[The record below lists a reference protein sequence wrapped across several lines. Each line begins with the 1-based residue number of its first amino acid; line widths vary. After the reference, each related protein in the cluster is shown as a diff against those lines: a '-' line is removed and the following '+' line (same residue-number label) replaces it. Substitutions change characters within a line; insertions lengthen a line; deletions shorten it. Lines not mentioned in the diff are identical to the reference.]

1 MDGNQGEAVM
11 DIYQF
16 LVALAVLIFSTG
28 LVGVVV
34 RRNLLVVMM
43 CLEIML
49 NAVVL
54 SFVTSA
60 VRMQSLAGVAMTFF
74 IYVAASCEVA
84 LAMAIV
90 VLLVK
95 QRGTL
100 DLSAEQE
107 LKG

>member
-1 MDGNQGEAVM
+1 MDH
-11 DIYQF
+11 YQF
-16 LVALAVLIFSTG
+16 LTGLAALIFSLG
-28 LVGVVV
+28 LVGVVL

-54 SFVTSA
+54 SFVGFA
-60 VRMQSLAGVAMTFF
+60 VRSQTLPGIAMTFF
-74 IYVAASCEVA
+74 IYVAASCEIA

-95 QRGTL
+95 RKGSL
-100 DLSAEQE
+100 DLGAHQE

>member
-1 MDGNQGEAVM
+1 MDKYR
-11 DIYQF
+11 I
-16 LVALAVLIFSTG
+16 LLALSGLIFSMG
-28 LVGVVV
+28 LVGVVM
-34 RRNLLVVMM
+34 RRNLLVVLM

-60 VRMQSLAGVAMTFF
+60 SRSNTVAGASMTFF
-74 IYVAASCEVA
+74 IYVAASCEIA

-95 QRGTL
+95 RHGSL
-100 DLSAEQE
+100 DLDAHQD

>member
-1 MDGNQGEAVM
+1 MDL
-11 DIYQF
+11 YQF
-16 LVALAVLIFSTG
+16 LIALTGLIFSMG
-28 LVGVVV
+28 LLGVMI

-54 SFVTSA
+54 SFVTFS
-60 VRMQSLAGVAMTFF
+60 VRGQTLPGVAMTFF
-74 IYVAASCEVA
+74 IYVAASCEIA
-84 LAMAIV
+84 LAMGIV

-95 QRGTL
+95 RRGSL
-100 DLSAEQE
+100 DLTPHQN

>member
-1 MDGNQGEAVM
+1 MDRYV
-11 DIYQF
+11 F
-16 LVALAVLIFSTG
+16 LVGLSGLLFSVG
-28 LVGVVV
+28 LLGIVI

-54 SFVTSA
+54 SFVTFASQNQNVSGA
-60 VRMQSLAGVAMTFF
+60 AMSFF
-74 IYVAASCEVA
+74 IYVAASCEIA

-95 QRGTL
+95 RRGSL
-100 DLSAEQE
+100 DLSVHQV

>member
-1 MDGNQGEAVM
+1 MARYNLLIG
-11 DIYQF
+11 
-16 LVALAVLIFSTG
+16 LAGVIFSMGLTG
-28 LVGVVV
+28 LMI

-43 CLEIML
+43 CLEIMI

-54 SFVTSA
+54 SFITSA
-60 VRMQSLAGVAMTFF
+60 VRLQTLSGAAMTFF
-74 IYVAASCEVA
+74 IYVAAACEIA

-95 QRGTL
+95 RRNSL
-100 DLSAEQE
+100 DLETYQE

>member
-1 MDGNQGEAVM
+1 MDK
-11 DIYQF
+11 YQF
-16 LVALAVLIFSTG
+16 LTVLSALLFTMG
-28 LVGVVV
+28 LAGVVV

-54 SFVTSA
+54 SFVTFA
-60 VRMQSLAGVAMTFF
+60 VRSQTLAGVAMTFF
-74 IYVAASCEVA
+74 IYVAASCEIA

-90 VLLVK
+90 VLLL
-95 QRGTL
+95 RHRCSL
-100 DLSAEQE
+100 DLAAHQD

>member
-1 MDGNQGEAVM
+1 MDR
-11 DIYQF
+11 YQF
-16 LVALAVLIFSTG
+16 LVALAGLIFAMG
-28 LVGVVV
+28 LLGVAI

-54 SFVTSA
+54 SFVTFA
-60 VRMQSLAGVAMTFF
+60 VRSRTLSGVAMTFF
-74 IYVAASCEVA
+74 IYVAASCEIA

-90 VLLVK
+90 ALLVK
-95 QRGTL
+95 RNGSL
-100 DLSAEQE
+100 DLSAHQD

>member
-1 MDGNQGEAVM
+1 MDR
-11 DIYQF
+11 YQF
-16 LVALAVLIFSTG
+16 LVALAGLIFTLG
-28 LVGVVV
+28 LLGVVV

-60 VRMQSLAGVAMTFF
+60 VRTQSIPGVAMTFF

-84 LAMAIV
+84 LAMAII
-90 VLLVK
+90 VLLV
-95 QRGTL
+95 RRRHSLDVGTFQ
-100 DLSAEQE
+100 D

>member
-1 MDGNQGEAVM
+1 MDR
-11 DIYQF
+11 YQF
-16 LVALAVLIFSTG
+16 LIALAGLIFTLG
-28 LVGVVV
+28 LLGVIV

-54 SFVTSA
+54 SFVTTA
-60 VRMQSLAGVAMTFF
+60 VRTQSIAGVAMTFF
-74 IYVAASCEVA
+74 IYVAASCEIA

-90 VLLVK
+90 VILVK
-95 QRGTL
+95 RRGSL
-100 DLSAEQE
+100 DVGAFQD

>member
-1 MDGNQGEAVM
+1 MDR
-11 DIYQF
+11 YQF
-16 LVALAVLIFSTG
+16 LTLLAGLIFSLG
-28 LVGVVV
+28 LAGVVL

-54 SFVTSA
+54 SFVGFA
-60 VRMQSLAGVAMTFF
+60 VRSQTLPGIAMTFF
-74 IYVAASCEVA
+74 IYVAASCEIA

-95 QRGTL
+95 RRGSL
-100 DLSAEQE
+100 DLGAHQE

>member
-1 MDGNQGEAVM
+1 MDR
-11 DIYQF
+11 YQF
-16 LVALAVLIFSTG
+16 LIALSGLIFSMG
-28 LVGVVV
+28 LAGVII

-54 SFVTSA
+54 SFVTFA
-60 VRMQSLAGVAMTFF
+60 VRSQTLHGVAMTFF
-74 IYVAASCEVA
+74 IYVAASCEIA

-95 QRGTL
+95 RRGTL
-100 DLSAEQE
+100 DLSAHQD

>member
-1 MDGNQGEAVM
+1 MDR
-11 DIYQF
+11 YQF
-16 LVALAVLIFSTG
+16 LTVLAGLIFSMG
-28 LVGVVV
+28 LLGVVL

-54 SFVTSA
+54 SFVGFA
-60 VRMQSLAGVAMTFF
+60 VRGQTLPGIAMTFF
-74 IYVAASCEVA
+74 IYVAASCEIA

-95 QRGTL
+95 RRGSL
-100 DLSAEQE
+100 DLGAHQE

>member
-1 MDGNQGEAVM
+1 MDKYE
-11 DIYQF
+11 F
-16 LVALAVLIFSTG
+16 LIILAALLFSMG
-28 LVGVVV
+28 LLGIVI

-54 SFVTSA
+54 SFVTFA
-60 VRMQSLAGVAMTFF
+60 VRNHSLSGIAMTFF
-74 IYVAASCEVA
+74 IYVAASCEIA

-95 QRGTL
+95 RRGSL
-100 DLSAEQE
+100 DLGIHQT

>member
-1 MDGNQGEAVM
+1 MDK
-11 DIYQF
+11 YQF
-16 LVALAVLIFSTG
+16 LITLAGVIFSLG
-28 LVGVVV
+28 LLGVAI

-43 CLEIML
+43 CLVIML

-60 VRMQSLAGVAMTFF
+60 SRSNTVAGASMTFF
-74 IYVAASCEVA
+74 IYVAASCEIA

-95 QRGTL
+95 RHRTL
-100 DLSAEQE
+100 DLNAHQD

>member
-1 MDGNQGEAVM
+1 MDR
-11 DIYQF
+11 YQF
-16 LVALAVLIFSTG
+16 LTTLAGLIFSLG
-28 LVGVVV
+28 LLGVVL

-43 CLEIML
+43 CLEILL

-54 SFVTSA
+54 SFVGFA
-60 VRMQSLAGVAMTFF
+60 VRSQTLPGIAMTFF
-74 IYVAASCEVA
+74 IYVAASCEIA

-95 QRGTL
+95 RRGSL
-100 DLSAEQE
+100 DLGAYQE

>member
-1 MDGNQGEAVM
+1 MDK
-11 DIYQF
+11 YQF
-16 LVALAVLIFSTG
+16 LITLAGVIFSLG
-28 LVGVVV
+28 LLGVAI

-60 VRMQSLAGVAMTFF
+60 SRSNTVAGASMTFF
-74 IYVAASCEVA
+74 IYVAASCEIA

-95 QRGTL
+95 RHGTL
-100 DLSAEQE
+100 DLDAHQD

>member
-1 MDGNQGEAVM
+1 MDK
-11 DIYQF
+11 YQF
-16 LVALAVLIFSTG
+16 LITMAGVIFSLG
-28 LVGVVV
+28 LLGVAV

-60 VRMQSLAGVAMTFF
+60 SRSNTVAGASMTFF
-74 IYVAASCEVA
+74 IYVAASCEIA

-95 QRGTL
+95 RHGTL
-100 DLSAEQE
+100 DLDAHQD

>member
-1 MDGNQGEAVM
+1 MDK
-11 DIYQF
+11 YQF
-16 LVALAVLIFSTG
+16 LVTLAGVIFFLG
-28 LVGVVV
+28 LFGVAT
-34 RRNLLVVMM
+34 RRSLPVVMM

-60 VRMQSLAGVAMTFF
+60 SRSNTLAGVSMTFF
-74 IYVAASCEVA
+74 IYVAASCEIA

-95 QRGTL
+95 RHGTL
-100 DLSAEQE
+100 DLGAHQD

>member
-1 MDGNQGEAVM
+1 MDS
-11 DIYQF
+11 YQF
-16 LVALAVLIFSTG
+16 LIALAGLLFTMGLSGVAL
-28 LVGVVV
+28 
-34 RRNLLVVMM
+34 RRNLLVVLM

-54 SFVTSA
+54 SFVTFA
-60 VRMQSLAGVAMTFF
+60 VRGQTLSGVAMTFF
-74 IYVAASCEVA
+74 IYVAASCEIA

-95 QRGTL
+95 RNGSL
-100 DLSAEQE
+100 DLSAHQD

>member
-1 MDGNQGEAVM
+1 MDK
-11 DIYQF
+11 YQF
-16 LVALAVLIFSTG
+16 LITLAGVIFSLG
-28 LVGVVV
+28 LLGVAI

-60 VRMQSLAGVAMTFF
+60 SRSNTAAGASMTFF
-74 IYVAASCEVA
+74 IYVAASCEIA

-95 QRGTL
+95 RHGTL
-100 DLSAEQE
+100 DLDAHQD

>member
-1 MDGNQGEAVM
+1 MDR
-11 DIYQF
+11 YQF
-16 LVALAVLIFSTG
+16 LTTLAGLIFSLG
-28 LVGVVV
+28 LLGVVL

-43 CLEIML
+43 CLEILL

-54 SFVTSA
+54 GFVGFA
-60 VRMQSLAGVAMTFF
+60 VRSQTLPGNAMTFF
-74 IYVAASCEVA
+74 IYVAASCEIA

-95 QRGTL
+95 RRGSL
-100 DLSAEQE
+100 DLGAHQE

>member
-1 MDGNQGEAVM
+1 MDK
-11 DIYQF
+11 YHF
-16 LVALAVLIFSTG
+16 LITLAGVLFSLGLLGVAI
-28 LVGVVV
+28 

-43 CLEIML
+43 CLEIMM

-60 VRMQSLAGVAMTFF
+60 SRSNTLAGASMTFF
-74 IYVAASCEVA
+74 IYVAASCEIA

-95 QRGTL
+95 RHHTL
-100 DLSAEQE
+100 DLDAHQD

>member
-1 MDGNQGEAVM
+1 MDK
-11 DIYQF
+11 YQF
-16 LVALAVLIFSTG
+16 LITLAGVIFSLG
-28 LVGVVV
+28 LLGVAV

-54 SFVTSA
+54 SFVSSA
-60 VRMQSLAGVAMTFF
+60 SQSNTVAGASMTFF
-74 IYVAASCEVA
+74 IYVAASCEIA

-95 QRGTL
+95 RHGTL
-100 DLSAEQE
+100 DLDAHQD

>member
-1 MDGNQGEAVM
+1 MDK
-11 DIYQF
+11 YQF
-16 LVALAVLIFSTG
+16 LVTLAGVLFSLG
-28 LVGVVV
+28 LMGVAI

-60 VRMQSLAGVAMTFF
+60 ARSNTLAGVSMTFF
-74 IYVAASCEVA
+74 IYVAASCEIA

-95 QRGTL
+95 RHNTL
-100 DLSAEQE
+100 DLDAHQD

>member
-1 MDGNQGEAVM
+1 MDR
-11 DIYQF
+11 YQF
-16 LVALAVLIFSTG
+16 LVALAGLIFTLG
-28 LVGVVV
+28 LLGVVI

-54 SFVTSA
+54 SFVTTA
-60 VRMQSLAGVAMTFF
+60 VRTQSIPGVAMTFF

-84 LAMAIV
+84 LAMAIMV
-90 VLLVK
+90 ILV
-95 QRGTL
+95 RRRHSLDVGTFQ
-100 DLSAEQE
+100 D